1 MGSSIFRNQ
10 NNQIGDL
17 ANKAKAMMN
26 DSRQMQN
33 VMGMLSG
40 KGMSAEQMVRSIC
53 TGACIKA
60 CSTGAIFSE
69 SG

>member
-10 NNQIGDL
+10 NNNQIGDL
-17 ANKAKAMMN
+17 VNRAKAMMN

-33 VMGMLSG
+33 VMSMLSG

-53 TGACIKA
+53 RERGIDVNEFMNSIK
-60 CSTGAIFSE
+60 
-69 SG
+69 

>member
-10 NNQIGDL
+10 NNNQLGDL
-17 ANKAKAMMN
+17 SNRAKAMMN

-40 KGMSAEQMVRSIC
+40 RGMSAEQMVRSIC
-53 TGACIKA
+53 KERGIDVNEFMNSIK
-60 CSTGAIFSE
+60 
-69 SG
+69 

>member
-10 NNQIGDL
+10 NNNQLGDL
-17 ANKAKAMMN
+17 ASRAKAMMN

-40 KGMSAEQMVRSIC
+40 RGVSAEQMVRSIC
-53 TGACIKA
+53 RERGIDVNEFMNSIK
-60 CSTGAIFSE
+60 
-69 SG
+69 

>member
-10 NNQIGDL
+10 NSNQLGDL
-17 ANKAKAMMN
+17 ANRAKAMMN

-40 KGMSAEQMVRSIC
+40 RGMSAEQMVRSIC
-53 TGACIKA
+53 RERGIDVNEFMNSIK
-60 CSTGAIFSE
+60 
-69 SG
+69 

>member
-17 ANKAKAMMN
+17 TNKAKAMMN

-33 VMGMLSG
+33 VMGLLSG

-53 TGACIKA
+53 RERGIDVNEFMNSIK
-60 CSTGAIFSE
+60 
-69 SG
+69 

>member
-10 NNQIGDL
+10 NSNQLVELSDR
-17 ANKAKAMMN
+17 AKAMMN

-40 KGMSAEQMVRSIC
+40 RGMSAEQMVRTICRERGIDVNEFMNSI
-53 TGACIKA
+53 K
-60 CSTGAIFSE
+60 
-69 SG
+69 

>member
-10 NNQIGDL
+10 NNNQLGEL
-17 ANKAKAMMN
+17 ADRAKAMMN

-33 VMGMLSG
+33 VIGMLSG

-53 TGACIKA
+53 RERGIDVNEFMNSIK
-60 CSTGAIFSE
+60 
-69 SG
+69 

>member
-10 NNQIGDL
+10 NSQIGEL
-17 ANKAKAMMN
+17 ASKAKAMMN

-53 TGACIKA
+53 RERGIDVNEFMRSIK
-60 CSTGAIFSE
+60 
-69 SG
+69 

>member
-10 NNQIGDL
+10 NNNQLGEL
-17 ANKAKAMMN
+17 ADRAKAMMN

-33 VMGMLSG
+33 VIGMLSG

-53 TGACIKA
+53 RERGIDVNEFMN
-60 CSTGAIFSE
+60 SIR
-69 SG
+69 

>member
-10 NNQIGDL
+10 NNNQIDDL
-17 ANKAKAMMN
+17 ANRAKAMMN

-33 VMGMLSG
+33 VMSMLSG

-53 TGACIKA
+53 RERGIDVNEFMNSIK
-60 CSTGAIFSE
+60 
-69 SG
+69 

>member
-10 NNQIGDL
+10 NNNQLGEL
-17 ANKAKAMMN
+17 ADRAKAMMN

-40 KGMSAEQMVRSIC
+40 KGMSAEQMVRYICKERGIDVNEFMNSI
-53 TGACIKA
+53 K
-60 CSTGAIFSE
+60 
-69 SG
+69 

>member
-1 MGSSIFRNQ
+1 MGSSIFKNQ
-10 NNQIGDL
+10 NNQLGDL
-17 ANKAKAMMN
+17 ASRAKVMMN

-53 TGACIKA
+53 KERGIDVNEFMKSIK
-60 CSTGAIFSE
+60 
-69 SG
+69 

>member
-10 NNQIGDL
+10 NNNQLGDL
-17 ANKAKAMMN
+17 TNRAKAMMN

-33 VMGMLSG
+33 VMSMLSG

-53 TGACIKA
+53 RERGIDVNEFMN
-60 CSTGAIFSE
+60 SIN
-69 SG
+69 

>member
-17 ANKAKAMMN
+17 ASKAKAMMN

-53 TGACIKA
+53 KERGIDVNEFMNSIK
-60 CSTGAIFSE
+60 
-69 SG
+69 